1 MRSGYRRWAGI
12 WKWKCAPG
20 AVRRSNT
27 SANDC
32 VSSADSFSAG
42 PFCYKL
48 RCAYHAGKY
57 YVFDGFDINLDK
69 IKDDA
74 QVEVV
79 YDIKDASE
87 INYFDDLYKWF
98 REIEIEKIENITINY
113 FEEQEFMPIVKKGC
127 ELGEGDGGT
136 INELITELKEERFID
151 KINGDKFGSINKYY
165 YLNFTINNY
174 EYVMYIPISSQV
186 LADGRTISS
195 SLTNYLGSL
204 IGNE

>member
-1 MRSGYRRWAGI
+1 M
-12 WKWKCAPG
+12 
-20 AVRRSNT
+20 T
-27 SANDC
+27 
-32 VSSADSFSAG
+32 DSFTTLEKG
-42 PFCYKL
+42 EFVVVYHDPLKNQYLEVTYKSSDKITIPDL
-48 RCAYHAGKY
+48 IICHNGFAYHAGKY